1 MDEANSNQMDVSL
14 QFESLKMYEN
24 YFVSTRDIYIDSSRR
39 SEPYGNVYTMFI
51 QNPMK
56 NVKQV
61 DLVSAVVP
69 NTMYNITNSSVF
81 SIHDLT
87 TLVDTQV
94 QVDPGFY
101 SACSLANAINNN
113 QSLILADMLDGEG
126 KFIFSN
132 IVPFTTGF
140 SIKNATSEFSS
151 ITGIGQ
157 NEVSVFGNTINI
169 NYANNWNL
177 KSLNVINMHP
187 TGNFVFLE
195 IDQLRPPYPIDA
207 VQDPVKSESFLKFAT
222 IPMDTISGTTKIFK
236 ENSDYKISVHYPTPI
251 DKVDR
256 LTIRWLDT
264 NGNVLNFNGV
274 DQNSLILRFHLLNPP
289 ELYSKP
295 KLIDKVFENKS
306 IVFYFIITFVI
317 IIIILFI

>member
-1 MDEANSNQMDVSL
+1 MS
-14 QFESLKMYEN
+14 ESLKMFDK

-39 SEPYGNVYTMFI
+39 KEPYGNVYTMFI

-56 NVKQV
+56 NVTQV

-69 NTMYNITNSSVF
+69 NTMYNITNSSIF
-81 SIHDLT
+81 TIYDST
-87 TLVDTQV
+87 TAVSTQV

-101 SACSLANAINNN
+101 SACSLANAINSN

-132 IVPFTTGF
+132 IVPFTSGF
-140 SIKNATSEFSS
+140 SVINATSEFSS
-151 ITGIGQ
+151 ITGIGP
-157 NEVSVFGNTINI
+157 NEVSVFGNTINT
-169 NYANNWNL
+169 NYATNWNL
-177 KSLNVINMHP
+177 KSQFVINMHP
-187 TGNFVFLE
+187 TGNFIFLE

-207 VQDPVKSESFLKFAT
+207 VQDPVNSESFLKFAT

-274 DQNSLILRFHLLNPP
+274 EQNSLILRFHLLNPP
-289 ELYSKP
+289 ETSNLKP

-317 IIIILFI
+317 IVIILFI